1 MTGPRI
7 VLDCDPGLD
16 DAFAILT
23 ASRYAQLEA
32 ITTVNGNV
40 NIDKTTRNAL
50 LVSQIAGLDVP
61 VHRGAGRPLIVE
73 PSDAAEVHGDSGL
86 GGPVLPELRRVVAS
100 NDGVGA
106 LMDATADGEVTVVA
120 IGPLT
125 NVAMAINRDP
135 DWARRIPEI
144 VLMGGSTGSGNV
156 TAAAEFNIWADPH
169 AAQIVFESGAR
180 IRMVGLNLTHQ
191 VKMGQVEELR
201 LREMGS
207 PTAEFGADLLKFYG
221 DFSEQHYGVRRGAM
235 HDPCAVLAVTHPDL
249 IGFVDH
255 HVSIETTGTHTIGM
269 TIVDDRPT
277 APEANAGVA
286 MTVDGTSAVDLIV
299 AAAANPSPAAA
310 R

>member
-1 MTGPRI
+1 MSRPRI

-23 ASRYAQLEA
+23 AARYARLEA
-32 ITTVNGNV
+32 ITTVSGNV
-40 NIDKTTRNAL
+40 GIDKTTHNAL
-50 LVSQIAGLDVP
+50 IITQIAGLDVP

-73 PSDAAEVHGDSGL
+73 PEDASEVHGDSGL
-86 GGPVLPELRRVVAS
+86 GGPELPELTRRVAS

-106 LMDATADGEVTVVA
+106 LIDATADGEVTVVA

-144 VLMGGSTGSGNV
+144 VLMGGSTSFGNV
-156 TAAAEFNIWADPH
+156 TATAEFNIWADPH
-169 AAQIVFESGAR
+169 AAEIVFGSGAS

-191 VKMGQVEELR
+191 VLMGAAEEKRLR
-201 LREMGS
+201 LLGS
-207 PTAEFGADLLKFYG
+207 RTAKFGADLLEFYG

-249 IGFVDH
+249 IGFVDR
-255 HVSIETTGTHTIGM
+255 HVTIETTGTHTFGM
-269 TIVDDRPT
+269 TIVDERVS
-277 APEANAGVA
+277 APEPNASVA
-286 MTVDGTSAVDLIV
+286 MTVDGAEAVDLIV
-299 AAAANPSPAAA
+299 AAVADPKALG
-310 R
+310 